1 MNALIVCHLGEGI
14 GLGHFSR
21 SMVIAKGLTNKF
33 NLNVEFLI
41 QGNEFISND
50 LKKFNSTFIN
60 INMNLNERLKKL
72 SSYDLIFFDLNKNFI
87 QDNLY
92 ESLSNLQRIGTKLIA
107 IDGLLNFQKYLD
119 LIFIPSFYLPLNKN
133 TNINLKK
140 IAYGW
145 DSYLIDEKKVSL
157 EWKNGNNIL
166 VLTGGSN
173 TTKLSNKWI
182 AELDSNLPNGSII
195 NLVSGPFSFKQSL
208 PSQSRIQI
216 IEHQAPENLSL
227 IMSEASYAVT
237 VYGVTFFELLK
248 IGIPTVVFSPYG
260 NKDQEELKIIKKLG
274 LAMVA
279 QNEYDAVQMLIELM
293 NDHNKARAFSV
304 KSINQMKDSGFE
316 KLASKIKELI

>member
-1 MNALIVCHLGEGI
+1 MKALIVCHLGKGI

-21 SMVIAKGLTNKF
+21 SMVIAKGLIKKF

-41 QGNEFISND
+41 QGNEFMNND

-60 INMNLNERLKKL
+60 ININLSERLKKL
-72 SSYDLIFFDLNKNFI
+72 SSFDLIFFDLNKNFI
-87 QDNLY
+87 QDNFN
-92 ESLSNLQRIGTKLIA
+92 ESLSKLQRIGTKLIA

-119 LIFIPSFYLPLNKN
+119 LIFIPSFYLPLNKK

-140 IAYGW
+140 IVYGW

-166 VLTGGSN
+166 ILTGGSN
-173 TTKLSNKWI
+173 IPKLSNNLIGK
-182 AELDSNLPNGSII
+182 LDSNLPSDSIL
-195 NLVSGPFSFKQSL
+195 NLVSGPFSSKQSL

-216 IEHQAPENLSL
+216 IEYLAPDNLNL

-260 NKDQEELKIIKKLG
+260 SKDQEELKIIKNLG

-279 QNEYDAVQMLIELM
+279 QNEYDAVKMLIELM
-293 NDHNKARAFSV
+293 KDHNKARAFSV